1 MARPVYITPA
11 GDLGTIP
18 ENVFYQ
24 VPILAEDPGDA
35 FTATVTSGSVRLS
48 NVTISDWTWLW
59 TTATVTGPGIP
70 INARV
75 AAWSQAQRWIDI
87 DQPAIS
93 NQPGASLLLIRELY
107 YVMIAGELPDGVQC
121 RRTGVIEGIPKAV
134 ASLQGV
140 PAEVSRNVTSRFT
153 VRTYNE
159 RYIGNTEVIDRVAD
173 RTFSL
178 TVTGQDVPE
187 FVTPPGNIGT
197 FYDGTPVSIP
207 ISFTD
212 PDPDEKLTISVVSGE
227 LPPGLTIDPRTG
239 VISGVIAPLIGP
251 PGTATPGYDATQFDQ
266 YPWDFSTRSASKNYQ
281 FALGIGDGK
290 ETNIRAFTIF
300 VYSKDSMSADTDDF
314 TADNTF
320 ITADVVPTRTP
331 VLLTPPGDLGVVRA
345 DNFFAFKF
353 DAIDFDGDP
362 IEYSI
367 TTGAGTGYDETL
379 YDQTGIGFDR
389 GTFSLP
395 PGLQI
400 DPFTGWF
407 YGYIPNQG
415 VTQSTYQFAIRV
427 KKRIEEVPLW
437 NNSVVY
443 QPGDVVRF
451 GGVNYTA
458 RTLVPA
464 GTSPANLEFWTP
476 QPEIISDFYYFTVT
490 IVGDI
495 DAEVRW
501 LTPEN
506 LGTINNGAISLFN
519 IAAVNVG
526 GRSLQYQLAPGSQ
539 SQLPQG
545 LTLLPSGNIVG
556 RVGFN
561 TFALD
566 GGTTTFDVD
575 IRTRLVSDPTTFDTE
590 FEFTVNAFSAQTE
603 QLGYQVSSLSIR
615 NGGTG
620 YTSSPTITI
629 SAPPATAGSIRATVS
644 SVTVVS
650 GVITGITLGNP
661 GQGYVSPP
669 TVTVS
674 DSTGAGADISALIRE
689 INIENAVSVFKTFK
703 ITVNREFNEPYE
715 RLYIKCMPPQEDR
728 DIVTDLVQN
737 QDIIPE
743 NLVFRADDPNFG
755 VAKNVVY
762 DHAYGLT
769 ASSLA
774 DYYESIQL
782 NHYWR
787 NITLGNIK
795 TARAVDANGQ
805 TVYEV
810 VYSEIVDD
818 LVNNQGES
826 TGASLNL
833 PYPPIVD
840 GDPVPTVYPA
850 SLTNMRNR
858 VIDTVGQISPA
869 LPLWMTSKQSDGRV
883 LGFTPAWVI
892 AYVKPGEAAR
902 VAYNIRTQFSD
913 QLNQIDYKIDRYEL
927 DRSQTYN
934 WDPETDQWIPTPAL
948 VTTFDAVSRPSNL
961 VFRGFV
967 DYCTTLGF
975 SEINGRTLAEIAAR
989 GGIDGVVGRQVDD
1002 RTLIFFKQESF
1013 GRISP
1018 DMMFTDYLEPYDS
1031 TNYDAAGT
1039 LYDESV
1045 VLTPAERLYIYRIT
1059 IETGNIVRLVL
1070 AQTTTINDYV
1080 SIRFGRTFANNNLY
1094 IPANPSVGQTLL
1106 AWSYIPETPTDATVF
1121 DGDSTRFIAPS
1132 DRWQPGD
1139 DFDKYIVFSKT
1150 NILG

>member
-11 GDLGTIP
+11 GDLGIIP

-24 VPILAEDPGDA
+24 IPILAEDPGDA
-35 FTATVTSGSVRLS
+35 FTADVVAGSKRLN
-48 NVTISDWTWLW
+48 NVNISDWTWIW
-59 TTATVTGPGIP
+59 YTAQVSGPGIP
-70 INARV
+70 SNTKIT
-75 AAWSQAQRWIDI
+75 AWNQSQRWIDI
-87 DQPAIS
+87 DKSAIS
-93 NQPGASLLLIRELY
+93 TVPESNLLLIRELY

-121 RRTGVIEGIPKAV
+121 RRTGIIEGIPKAV

-140 PAEVSRNVTSRFT
+140 PTEVSKNVTSRFT

-159 RYIGNTEVIDRVAD
+159 RYIGNIEVIDRVAD

-207 ISFTD
+207 IVFTD
-212 PDPDEKLTISVVSGE
+212 PDPNESLTIGVVSGE
-227 LPPGLTIDPRTG
+227 LPPGLNIDPRTG
-239 VISGVIAPLIGP
+239 IISGVIAPLVGP
-251 PGTATPGYDATQFDQ
+251 PGTAAPGYDVTQFDQ
-266 YPWDFSTRSASKNYQ
+266 FPWDFSTRSASKNYQ
-281 FALGIGDGK
+281 FALGVSDGK
-290 ETNIRAFTIF
+290 DINVRTFTIF

-331 VLLTPPGDLGVVRA
+331 VLLTIPGDLGVIRA

-367 TTGAGTGYDETL
+367 TTGTGIGYDETL
-379 YDQTGIGFDR
+379 FDQTGVGFDR

-407 YGYIPNQG
+407 YGYVPNQG
-415 VTQSTYQFAIRV
+415 VTQFTYQFAIRV
-427 KKRIEEVPLW
+427 RKIIPEVPLW
-437 NNSVVY
+437 NNTVEY
-443 QPGDVVRF
+443 QPNDVVRF

-464 GTSPANLEFWTP
+464 GVSPANLEFWTP

-495 DAEVRW
+495 DTEVRW
-501 LTPEN
+501 LSPEN

-526 GRSLQYQLAPGSQ
+526 GRALQYQLASGSP
-539 SQLPQG
+539 SKLPQG
-545 LTLLPSGNIVG
+545 LTLLPSGNIAG
-556 RVGFN
+556 RVSFN

-575 IRTRLVSDPTTFDTE
+575 IRTRLVSAPTTFDTE
-590 FEFTVNAFSAQTE
+590 YNFTVNAFSAQTE
-603 QLGYQVSSLSIR
+603 QLGFRVASLNIA

-620 YTSSPTITI
+620 YSSNPVITI
-629 SAPPATAGSIRATVS
+629 SAPPATVGSIQATVS
-644 SVTVVS
+644 SVTVVD
-650 GVITGITLGNP
+650 GVITSIVLGNP
-661 GQGYVSPP
+661 GQGYISPP

-674 DSTGAGADISALIRE
+674 DSTGNGAVVTALIQE
-689 INIENAVSVFKTFK
+689 INIENAISVFKTFK

-728 DIVTDLVQN
+728 NIITNLVQN

-743 NLVFRADDPNFG
+743 NLVYRADDPNFG
-755 VAKNVVY
+755 VAKNVIY
-762 DHAYGLT
+762 DHAYGLA

-774 DYYESIQL
+774 EYYESIQL

-795 TARAVDANGQ
+795 TAQAVGTDGQ
-805 TVYEV
+805 VMYEV
-810 VYSEIVDD
+810 VYSEVIDD
-818 LVNNQGES
+818 LVNNQGLS
-826 TGASLNL
+826 TGESLNL
-833 PYPPIVD
+833 PYPPVVN
-840 GDPVPTVYPA
+840 GNPVPTVYPN
-850 SLTNMRNR
+850 SLTNMQNR
-858 VIDTVGQISPA
+858 VINTVGQISPA

-892 AYVKPGEAAR
+892 AYVKPGESSR
-902 VAYNIRTQFSD
+902 VAYNIRTQFGN
-913 QLNQIDYKIDRYEL
+913 QLNLIDYKIDRYEL

-934 WDPETDQWIPTPAL
+934 WDSETEQWIPTPAL

-961 VFRGFV
+961 QFRGFV

-975 SEINGRTLAEIAAR
+975 SEINGRTLSEIAAR
-989 GGIDGVVGRQVDD
+989 GGIDGVVGRQLENQ
-1002 RTLIFFKQESF
+1002 TLIFFKQESF
-1013 GRISP
+1013 GRIDP
-1018 DMMFTDYLEPYDS
+1018 DELFTDYLEPYDS
-1031 TNYDAAGT
+1031 TGYDATGN
-1039 LYDESV
+1039 LYDEAV
-1045 VLTPAERLYIYRIT
+1045 VLTPAQRLYVYRIT
-1059 IETGNIVRLVL
+1059 IGPGNIVQLVL
-1070 AQTTTINDYV
+1070 DRTTVINDYV
-1080 SIRFGRTFANNNLY
+1080 SIRFGRTFAGNELY
-1094 IPANPSVGQTLL
+1094 IPITPPVGLSNLTW
-1106 AWSYIPETPTDATVF
+1106 AYIPETPNRETIF
-1121 DGDSTRFIAPS
+1121 DGNTTRFIAPS